1 MLGINSKRE
10 PIRGEYAKE
19 LREILRR
26 VYSGKLNEQDLEFR
40 VYSGKLN
47 EQDLELIRKHKEIL
61 KDWNI
66 VWK

>member
-1 MLGINSKRE
+1 MLGINSKSMLGINSKRE
-10 PIRGEYAKE
+10 PVRGEYAKE
-19 LREILRR
+19 LREILR
-26 VYSGKLNEQDLEFR
+26 R

>member
-26 VYSGKLNEQDLEFR
+26 VYSGKLNEQDLE
-40 VYSGKLN
+40 
-47 EQDLELIRKHKEIL
+47 LIRKHKEIL

>member
-1 MLGINSKRE
+1 MSERCWELIQRE
-10 PIRGEYAKE
+10 SLSEASMQIRGEYAKE
-19 LREILRR
+19 LREILR
-26 VYSGKLNEQDLEFR
+26 R